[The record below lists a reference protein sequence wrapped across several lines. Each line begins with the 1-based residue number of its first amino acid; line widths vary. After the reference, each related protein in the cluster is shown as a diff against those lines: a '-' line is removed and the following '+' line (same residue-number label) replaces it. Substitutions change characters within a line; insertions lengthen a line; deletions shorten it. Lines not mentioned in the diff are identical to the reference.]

1 MGTDTATLLLG
12 FLKQTFTGFSPSSST
27 LANDLL
33 KNATIPMATWL
44 VIFLLFYEMVNKG
57 MKLAEGGGGGSFT
70 IYLPIFFKWVITLA
84 VIVNIQPLFIMVDSI
99 ASQLTTNLIAVAA
112 KNAAYAASQKISLNF
127 SGGIWVILF
136 QFIVMLINF
145 IMAIVANVSIILL
158 IALRNFEMLVLYVLA
173 PMALVALATEKLSS
187 GAITYFKTWGAYALQ
202 TTVIAVIIVIFPVF
216 LNDYNKMMDGSNGDV
231 IYTLIKG
238 IMPGGVGSGAVTG
251 IANGIGSIVL
261 NIMYIVAI
269 YKSLGIAKKITGSG
283 G

>member
-1 MGTDTATLLLG
+1 MSTDTATLLLG
-12 FLKQTFTGFSPSSST
+12 FLKQTFSGFSPSSST

-57 MKLAEGGGGGSFT
+57 MKLAEGGGGSSFT
-70 IYLPIFFKWVITLA
+70 IYLPIFFKWIITLA
-84 VIVNIQPLFIMVDSI
+84 VIVNIQPLFIMIDSI

-112 KNAAYAASQKISLNF
+112 KNTAYAASQKISLNF

-136 QFIVMLINF
+136 QFIVMIINF
-145 IMAIVANVSIILL
+145 FAAIIANVSIILL

-173 PMALVALATEKLSS
+173 PMAMVALAIEKLSS
-187 GAITYFKTWGAYALQ
+187 GGIAYFKTWGAYALQ

-216 LNDYNKMMDGSNGDV
+216 LNDYNSMMDGSNGNV
-231 IYTLIKG
+231 IVTLVNG
-238 IMPGGVGSGAVTG
+238 LTPGGAGGAVTG
-251 IANGIGSIVL
+251 IANAVGSIVL
-261 NIMYIVAI
+261 NVMYIIAI
-269 YKSLGIAKKITGSG
+269 YKSLGIAKKITGTG

>member
-1 MGTDTATLLLG
+1 MGTDTASLLLG
-12 FLKQTFTGFSPSSST
+12 FLKQTFSGFSPSSST

-44 VIFLLFYEMVNKG
+44 VIFLLFYEMVNKA

-70 IYLPIFFKWVITLA
+70 IYLPIIFKWIITLA
-84 VIVNIQPLFIMVDSI
+84 VIVNVQPLFVMVDTI

-158 IALRNFEMLVLYVLA
+158 IALRNFEMLILYVLA

-202 TTVIAVIIVIFPVF
+202 TSVIAVIIVIFPVF
-216 LNDYNKMMDGSNGDV
+216 LKDYNSMMDGSNGDV
-231 IYTLIKG
+231 IYTLIKA
-238 IMPGGVGSGAVTG
+238 IMPGGIGSGAVTG
-251 IANGIGSIVL
+251 IANAIGSIVL
-261 NIMYIVAI
+261 NVMYIIAI